1 RVLNVDRLTYA
12 GDPTTVAAVAHDPNY
27 AFAKI
32 DVCNGAALSHALEEF
47 APDAVVHLAAET
59 HVDRSLDRPN
69 NFIATNVV
77 GTFSVLECALRYW
90 QGLEAEA
97 RARFRFLHVS
107 TDEVYGSLPLE
118 GNERFSEG
126 SP

>member
-1 RVLNVDRLTYA
+1 
-12 GDPTTVAAVAHDPNY
+12 
-27 AFAKI
+27 
-32 DVCNGAALSHALEEF
+32 
-47 APDAVVHLAAET
+47 

-126 SP
+126 SPYAPRSPYAASKAAADHLVRAWALSYGLPA